1 MQKINKKFEYKGF
14 RSFYGVIK
22 VNKLKVGII
31 GAGRGGSALL
41 ETLIQMDNIK
51 IEGIADINSSA
62 PGIEMA
68 KNEGIKCFK
77 TAQELLTSCTLDVV
91 FEVTGNR
98 NFVKDLRRKLPDE
111 TVLVEAP
118 AVNIM
123 LSIIRDRK
131 ELLEIKEIKEQLSII
146 LNTAQ
151 EGIQMVDKNGIIKYV
166 NQGYTRI
173 TGIPASKR
181 IGTNVFEVSPDG
193 ALVEVLRT
201 GKPCIGK
208 RNKAVGSNAE
218 VISNASPIIINGEMT
233 GAVVVFQDITEVLR
247 LSEELRRSTSVID
260 GLKDE
265 IMKLNDSPGKFDEII
280 CESSKMKK
288 IINLA
293 RKASREDSTILITG
307 ESGTGKE
314 IFANAIHAESPRSGK
329 PFIKVN
335 CAAIPEN
342 LLESELFGYEPGA
355 FTGASKLKLG
365 KFELANGGTIFLDE
379 IGDMSPILQAKL
391 LRVIQEREI
400 ERIGGTRPIKI
411 DVRIISAT
419 NRDLLELIS
428 SGAFREDLY
437 FRLNVININI
447 PPLRERREDIPALTK
462 VYIDYFNR
470 KLHKNIKG
478 FTKKAE
484 YMLLS
489 YDWPGNVRELMNI
502 LERTILMSQ
511 GEWITDDLL
520 RPYFDQIKIK
530 VNSRDAIL
538 PLEEME
544 KDLIRR
550 ALKEYGTSVE
560 GKRKA
565 AKALKISLA
574 TLYNKIKKYGI
585 QA

>member
-1 MQKINKKFEYKGF
+1 V
-14 RSFYGVIK
+14 VI
-22 VNKLKVGII
+22 VDKLKVGII

-41 ETLIQMDNIK
+41 ETLIEMDNIL

-62 PGIEMA
+62 QGLDMA
-68 KNEGIKCFK
+68 KKAGIKCFK
-77 TAQELLTSCTLDVV
+77 TARELLAACTMDVI
-91 FEVTGNR
+91 FEVTGNKNLVR
-98 NFVKDLRRKLPDE
+98 DLRKQIPDD

-118 AVNIM
+118 VVSIM
-123 LSIIRDRK
+123 LRLIMDRK
-131 ELLEIKEIKEQLSII
+131 ELLEIKEVKEQLSII
-146 LNTAQ
+146 LNTAH

-181 IGTNVFEVSPDG
+181 IGANVFEVSPDG

-201 GKPCIGK
+201 GKPCMGK

-233 GAVVVFQDITEVLR
+233 GAVAVFQDITEVLR
-247 LSEELRRSTSVID
+247 LTEELQRSTSVIN

-265 IMKLNDSPGKFDEII
+265 IIKLNEGRGKFDDII
-280 CESSKMKK
+280 CESSKMKN

-293 RKASREDSTILITG
+293 KKASREDSTILITG

-314 IFANAIHAESPRSGK
+314 IFANAIHAESPRSSK
-329 PFIKVN
+329 PLIKVN
-335 CAAIPEN
+335 CAAIPES
-342 LLESELFGYEPGA
+342 LLESELFGYEAGA

-379 IGDMSPILQAKL
+379 IGDMSPMLQAKL
-391 LRVIQEREI
+391 LRVVQEREI
-400 ERIGGTRPIKI
+400 ERIGGTKPIRI

-447 PPLRERREDIPALTK
+447 PPLRERREDIPALTR
-462 VYIDYFNR
+462 VYIEHFNR
-470 KLHKNIKG
+470 KFHKNIKG
-478 FTKKAE
+478 ITKKAE
-484 YMLLS
+484 DMLLS

-511 GEWITDDLL
+511 GEWITDELL

-530 VNSRDAIL
+530 SFSKDEIV

-544 KDLIRR
+544 KELIIR
-550 ALKEYGTSVE
+550 ALKKYGTSVE
-560 GKRKA
+560 AKRKVA
-565 AKALKISLA
+565 EALKISLA
-574 TLYNKIKKYGI
+574 TLYNKIKKYGL
-585 QA
+585 

>member
-1 MQKINKKFEYKGF
+1 
-14 RSFYGVIK
+14 
-22 VNKLKVGII
+22 
-31 GAGRGGSALL
+31 
-41 ETLIQMDNIK
+41 
-51 IEGIADINSSA
+51 
-62 PGIEMA
+62 MA
-68 KNEGIKCFK
+68 
-77 TAQELLTSCTLDVV
+77 SCTLDVD
-91 FEVTGNR
+91 FEVTGNK
-98 NFVKDLRRKLPDE
+98 NLVKELRSRLSDK
-111 TVLVEAP
+111 TTLVDAP

-131 ELLEIKEIKEQLSII
+131 ELLEIKEVKEQLSII

-173 TGIPASKR
+173 TGIPASQR

-201 GKPCIGK
+201 GKPCMGK

-247 LSEELRRSTSVID
+247 LTEELRRSSSVID

-265 IMKLNDSPGKFDEII
+265 IMRLNEGRGKFDDII
-280 CESSKMKK
+280 CESSKMKN

-293 RKASREDSTILITG
+293 RKAAKEDSTILITG

-314 IFANAIHAESPRSGK
+314 IFANAIHAESPRCGK

-342 LLESELFGYEPGA
+342 LLESELFGYEAGA
-355 FTGASKLKLG
+355 FTGAGKLKLG

-379 IGDMSPILQAKL
+379 IGDMSPMLQAKL

-400 ERIGGTRPIKI
+400 ERIGGTKPIKI
-411 DVRIISAT
+411 DVRIVSAT
-419 NRDLLELIS
+419 NRDLLELIK
-428 SGAFREDLY
+428 SGSFREDLY

-462 VYIDYFNR
+462 VYIDYFN
-470 KLHKNIKG
+470 KKFHKNVKG
-478 FTKKAE
+478 VTKEAAD
-484 YMLLS
+484 MLYS
-489 YDWPGNVRELMNI
+489 YHWPGNVRELMNI

-511 GEWITDDLL
+511 GEWITGDLL
-520 RPYFDQIKIK
+520 RPYFDQVKIK
-530 VNSRDAIL
+530 VSSKDAIV

-544 KDLIRR
+544 TDLIKR

-560 GKRKA
+560 GKKKA

-574 TLYNKIKKYGI
+574 TLYNKIKRYGI
-585 QA
+585 QV

>member
-1 MQKINKKFEYKGF
+1 
-14 RSFYGVIK
+14 
-22 VNKLKVGII
+22 
-31 GAGRGGSALL
+31 
-41 ETLIQMDNIK
+41 
-51 IEGIADINSSA
+51 
-62 PGIEMA
+62 
-68 KNEGIKCFK
+68 
-77 TAQELLTSCTLDVV
+77 
-91 FEVTGNR
+91 
-98 NFVKDLRRKLPDE
+98 
-111 TVLVEAP
+111 
-118 AVNIM
+118 
-123 LSIIRDRK
+123 
-131 ELLEIKEIKEQLSII
+131 
-146 LNTAQ
+146 
-151 EGIQMVDKNGIIKYV
+151 
-166 NQGYTRI
+166 
-173 TGIPASKR
+173 
-181 IGTNVFEVSPDG
+181 
-193 ALVEVLRT
+193 
-201 GKPCIGK
+201 
-208 RNKAVGSNAE
+208 
-218 VISNASPIIINGEMT
+218 
-233 GAVVVFQDITEVLR
+233 
-247 LSEELRRSTSVID
+247 
-260 GLKDE
+260 
-265 IMKLNDSPGKFDEII
+265 
-280 CESSKMKK
+280 MKK

-478 FTKKAE
+478 VTKKAE